1 MAYELAN
8 PVKKIS
14 QMGDSNSMWYYTDG
28 DAIGTI
34 DDNEYFLL
42 SKEELTAGDVVIVNS
57 GGSNGVVD
65 ILIITTS
72 SATQVRSALLL
83 SLIHI

>member
-1 MAYELAN
+1 MAYETSN

-14 QMGDSNSMWYYTDG
+14 QMGDTNSMWYYTDG

-34 DDNEYFLL
+34 DDNEYFLA
-42 SKEELTAGDVVIVNS
+42 SQADLTAGDVIIVNS

-65 ILIITTS
+65 MLIVTTS
-72 SATQVRSALLL
+72 TATQVRTALL
-83 SLIHI
+83 S

>member
-1 MAYELAN
+1 MAYALDN
-8 PVKKIS
+8 PIKKIS
-14 QMGDSNSMWYYTDG
+14 QMGDTNSMWYYADG

-42 SKEELTAGDVVIVNS
+42 STTELTAGDVIIVNS

-65 ILIITTS
+65 MLIVTTA
-72 SATQVRSALLL
+72 SATQVRTALLA
-83 SLIHI
+83 

>member
-1 MAYELAN
+1 MAYATSN

-14 QMGDSNSMWYYTDG
+14 QMGDSNSLWYYADG

-34 DDNEYFLL
+34 DDNEYFLASTDDL
-42 SKEELTAGDVVIVNS
+42 NAGDVIIVNS

-65 ILIITTS
+65 ILIVTT
-72 SATQVRSALLL
+72 ATASQVRTALL
-83 SLIHI
+83 S

>member
-1 MAYELAN
+1 MAYATSN

-14 QMGDSNSMWYYTDG
+14 QMGDTNSMWYYTDG

-34 DDNEYFLL
+34 DDNEYFLA
-42 SKEELTAGDVVIVNS
+42 SQADLTAGDVIIVNS

-65 ILIITTS
+65 MLIVTTS
-72 SATQVRSALLL
+72 TATQVRTALL
-83 SLIHI
+83 S

>member
-1 MAYELAN
+1 MAYATSN

-14 QMGDSNSMWYYTDG
+14 QMGDTNSMWYYTDG

-34 DDNEYFLL
+34 DDNEYFLA
-42 SKEELTAGDVVIVNS
+42 SQADLTAGDVIIVNS

-65 ILIITTS
+65 MLIVTTS
-72 SATQVRSALLL
+72 TSTQVRTALL
-83 SLIHI
+83 S

>member
-1 MAYELAN
+1 MAYATSN

-14 QMGDSNSMWYYTDG
+14 QMGDTNSMWYYADG

-34 DDNEYFLL
+34 DDNEYFLA
-42 SKEELTAGDVVIVNS
+42 SQADLTAGDVIIVNS

-65 ILIITTS
+65 MLIVTTA
-72 SATQVRSALLL
+72 SATQVRTALL
-83 SLIHI
+83 S

>member
-1 MAYELAN
+1 
-8 PVKKIS
+8 
-14 QMGDSNSMWYYTDG
+14 MWYYADG

-42 SKEELTAGDVVIVNS
+42 STTELTAGDVIIVNS

-65 ILIITTS
+65 MVIVTTA
-72 SATQVRSALLL
+72 SATQVRTALLA
-83 SLIHI
+83 

>member
-1 MAYELAN
+1 MAYALAN

-34 DDNEYFLL
+34 DDDNYFIL
-42 SKEELTAGDVVIVNS
+42 SYRELTAGDIIIVNS
-57 GGSNGVVD
+57 GGSNAVVD
-65 ILIITTS
+65 ILIVSVNDGGTNLDPVIL
-72 SATQVRSALLL
+72 A
-83 SLIHI
+83 

>member
-1 MAYELAN
+1 MAYATSN

-14 QMGDSNSMWYYTDG
+14 QMGDTNSMWYYADG

-34 DDNEYFLL
+34 DDNEYFLA
-42 SKEELTAGDVVIVNS
+42 SQADLTAGDVIIVNS

-65 ILIITTS
+65 MLIVTTS
-72 SATQVRSALLL
+72 TSTQVRTALLA
-83 SLIHI
+83 

>member
-1 MAYELAN
+1 MAYATSN

-14 QMGDSNSMWYYTDG
+14 QMGDTNSMWYYTDG

-34 DDNEYFLL
+34 DDNEYFLA
-42 SKEELTAGDVVIVNS
+42 SQADLTAGDVIIVNS

-65 ILIITTS
+65 MLIVTTS
-72 SATQVRSALLL
+72 TATQVRTALLA
-83 SLIHI
+83 

>member
-1 MAYELAN
+1 MAYALDN
-8 PVKKIS
+8 PIKKIS
-14 QMGDSNSMWYYTDG
+14 QMGDTNSMWYYADG

-42 SKEELTAGDVVIVNS
+42 STTELTAGDVIIVNS

-65 ILIITTS
+65 MVIVTTA
-72 SATQVRSALLL
+72 SATQVRTALL
-83 SLIHI
+83 S

>member
-1 MAYELAN
+1 MAYATSN

-14 QMGDSNSMWYYTDG
+14 QMGDTNSMWYYNDG

-34 DDNEYFLL
+34 YDNEYFLA
-42 SKEELTAGDVVIVNS
+42 SQADLTAGDVIIVNS

-65 ILIITTS
+65 MLIVTTS
-72 SATQVRSALLL
+72 STTQVRTALL
-83 SLIHI
+83 S

>member
-1 MAYELAN
+1 
-8 PVKKIS
+8 
-14 QMGDSNSMWYYTDG
+14 MWYYADG

-42 SKEELTAGDVVIVNS
+42 STTELTAGDVIIVNS

-65 ILIITTS
+65 MLIVTTA
-72 SATQVRSALLL
+72 SATQVRTALLA
-83 SLIHI
+83 